1 MRAETGARVRPPQW
15 DEPVIATEGAQFG
28 VELQLA
34 SGSDEIQN
42 YRSRPI
48 GAAPP
53 HADVTAAV
61 SESDRWQHRRRAS
74 ASADGVVVPAARRRR
89 VSGVK
94 LRVWDAAWQS
104 GRGNVVV
111 IADRRQFVGLTSA
124 ELERRMLHRRAVE
137 AVVWGMPAVNYD
149 ATYQALVRDAGGGFN
164 QVVY

>member
-1 MRAETGARVRPPQW
+1 M
-15 DEPVIATEGAQFG
+15 
-28 VELQLA
+28 
-34 SGSDEIQN
+34 
-42 YRSRPI
+42 
-48 GAAPP
+48 
-53 HADVTAAV
+53 
-61 SESDRWQHRRRAS
+61 
-74 ASADGVVVPAARRRR
+74 PAARRRR

-149 ATYQALVRDAGGGFN
+149 AMYQALVRDAGGGFN